1 MNHWLETSKLNLLKL
16 SQSKDFKKALTEWQ
30 FTGTV
35 IYYEDEDDIRCELCE
50 HSDLSNHFE
59 IENRLNQNKLLV
71 GSSCILKFN
80 EINIINI
87 EGKNV
92 IEPEQ
97 REFYLNES
105 LQKKLVEIMLEPLR
119 MLWRKDK
126 QNRTYIEI
134 YATDLKNGDGVSP
147 NELWSLFK
155 RMDAFNIHYN
165 PKLYKT
171 SLRSQENKEE
181 LLTMSKQNL
190 DKIKA
195 SLSLSQ
201 LKKFSYLFS
210 NLSESKLLMSY
221 DEVIFTL
228 KTNPGQSFISIFFS
242 KNDNFLNIYTVKN
255 EIDDSEIAIGYDGGY
270 FFDTVGEEDFYSTD
284 DVPEEIKNLYF
295 TNSENF
301 LYTYDLVPEYTL
313 YELFPILPDPDNI
326 YSKQEKRRFIKMAKE
341 CVKNTW
347 GL

>member
-35 IYYEDEDDIRCELCE
+35 IYYENEDDIRCELCE

-80 EINIINI
+80 EINIIDI

-92 IEPEQ
+92 IDPEQ

-119 MLWRKDK
+119 MLWRKD
-126 QNRTYIEI
+126 RTYIEI
-134 YATDLKNGDGVSP
+134 YATDLKNGDGISP

-155 RMDAFNIHYN
+155 KMDAFNIHYN
-165 PKLYKT
+165 PKLYKI

-181 LLTMSKQNL
+181 LLAMSKQNL

-201 LKKFSYLFS
+201 LKKFSSLFS
-210 NLSESKLLMSY
+210 KLSESETLMSY

-228 KTNPGQSFISIFFS
+228 KKNPGQSFISIFFS
-242 KNDNFLNIYTVKN
+242 ENDTFLSVYTIEN
-255 EIDDSEIAIGYDGGY
+255 RIDNPEWIIIGYEGGL
-270 FFDTVGEEDFYSTD
+270 FFSTDGEEDSFLIED
-284 DVPEEIKNLYF
+284 APEEVKKLYF
-295 TNSENF
+295 KSSKNFPDIFNRVSEYV
-301 LYTYDLVPEYTL
+301 LYI
-313 YELFPILPDPDNI
+313 LFPTLPDPETI

-347 GL
+347 ERVK